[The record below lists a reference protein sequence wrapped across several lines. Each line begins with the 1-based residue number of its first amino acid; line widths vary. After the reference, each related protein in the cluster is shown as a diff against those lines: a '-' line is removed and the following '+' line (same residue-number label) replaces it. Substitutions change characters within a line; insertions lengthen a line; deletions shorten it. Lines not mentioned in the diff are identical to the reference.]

1 MSYLIYLIP
10 LSIALG
16 LLGVVAFIWALR
28 NDQFDDPE
36 GNAAR
41 VLLIDSPPQ
50 PKGLTDDK
58 LASHADNENA

>member
-1 MSYLIYLIP
+1 MACLQGDLEGRGLSYLIYLIP

-16 LLGVVAFIWALR
+16 LLGVAAFIWALR

-41 VLLIDSPPQ
+41 VLLNDTPPQ
-50 PKGLTDDK
+50 PKRTDR
-58 LASHADNENA
+58 